1 MSVYI
6 TDYVSNPDIEK
17 IVLPGLIS
25 QCKETAEVLLVWHQ
39 KINSDYLGQF
49 PNLKGVVRYGVGF
62 DEIDLDAI
70 KDRGIVFCNTPDY
83 GTDEVSD
90 TAIGMIMSIT
100 RGIARYDYLCR
111 NYEDNSWQENTITCL
126 RRSNQL
132 TVGVIGAGRIGGSVI
147 RKAKA
152 IGFNLVFFDPYRDR
166 GYEKMLGVDR
176 VDTLDELLKISDV
189 VSINTPLTN
198 ETRGMV
204 DADFISKMK
213 YGSFLINTARGEILA
228 NIDDFLEPI
237 KSGKISGLALDVL
250 PEEPPKNSGLIASW
264 KSREKWLDGKVIINP
279 HTSYYTEDS
288 YAEMRK
294 KASENAKR
302 IIEGKVPF
310 NIISSKE

>member
-1 MSVYI
+1 MHDKLLI
-6 TDYVSNPDIEK
+6 WDCKAPPPPPDQDKVILWQSF
-17 IVLPGLIS
+17 V
-25 QCKETAEVLLVWHQ
+25 
-39 KINSDYLGQF
+39 
-49 PNLKGVVRYGVGF
+49 
-62 DEIDLDAI
+62 
-70 KDRGIVFCNTPDY
+70 
-83 GTDEVSD
+83 VSD
-90 TAIGMIMSIT
+90 NRTEFSIPK
-100 RGIARYDYLCR
+100 LV
-111 NYEDNSWQENTITCL
+111 EDNSDKYRAKYLALIYDL
-126 RRSNQL
+126 GVKDL
-132 TVGVIGAGRIGGSVI
+132 TSGSGVSVI

-302 IIEGKVPF
+302 IIEGEVPF